1 VSTQPRFSFERMI
14 ELAAQSAINTLT
26 AVKSQERCETVYK
39 YLEKW
44 MQLKKIREVSENVV
58 REAKTILLTV
68 SVYLLY
74 RTLSSEILSII
85 IDRCRGRYAYF

>member
-1 VSTQPRFSFERMI
+1 MI

-44 MQLKKIREVSENVV
+44 IQLKKIREVSENVVHGTV

>member
-1 VSTQPRFSFERMI
+1 MI